1 MIFEDLTTVICCYI
15 FLIFRF
21 DIGVCIRQIGSS
33 LERNAVKVFEEDNKD
48 IIVYG
53 INRERFTTEGFL
65 ALPDTAT
72 GRWLITKLTYIVLL
86 NYLFQWVAPQGQH
99 R

>member
-1 MIFEDLTTVICCYI
+1 M
-15 FLIFRF
+15 
-21 DIGVCIRQIGSS
+21 
-33 LERNAVKVFEEDNKD
+33 KVFEEDNKD

-72 GRWLITKLTYIVLL
+72 GRWLIIELTYTVLY
-86 NYLFQWVAPQGQH
+86 NYIF
-99 R
+99 

>member
-72 GRWLITKLTYIVLL
+72 GGCLLIIKFTVCTVLPHL
-86 NYLFQWVAPQGQH
+86 
-99 R
+99 

>member
-1 MIFEDLTTVICCYI
+1 M
-15 FLIFRF
+15 
-21 DIGVCIRQIGSS
+21 CIRQIGSS

-72 GRWLITKLTYIVLL
+72 GGCLIIKYTIYTV
-86 NYLFQWVAPQGQH
+86 

>member
-1 MIFEDLTTVICCYI
+1 M
-15 FLIFRF
+15 
-21 DIGVCIRQIGSS
+21 CIRQIGSS

-72 GRWLITKLTYIVLL
+72 GGCLIIELTYTVLY
-86 NYLFQWVAPQGQH
+86 NYLF
-99 R
+99 